1 VSDGRLGRVTT
12 CRSCD
17 RVIRWCVTKNGK
29 KMPVD
34 VTPSPRGNIVL
45 VPRHRGEPPRAD
57 VYKDHTDA
65 LGAAGDTASTYTS
78 HFVTCPHAATH
89 RR

>member
-1 VSDGRLGRVTT
+1 VTDGRLGRATT

-17 RVIRWCVTKNGK
+17 AVIRWCVTKNGR

-34 VTPSPRGNIVL
+34 AQPSIHGNVVL
-45 VPRHRGEPPRAD
+45 TPRHRGEPPRAD
-57 VYKDHTDA
+57 VYATHTDA
-65 LGAAGDTASTYTS
+65 LAAAPDGETYLS
-78 HFVTCPHAATH
+78 HFTTCPKAATH